1 MLASSCSFAKAS
13 RALAQVTAGV
23 LSPMTVARLLACTAR
38 AATRAEAEAVAAC
51 FGEGRLSEA
60 EGKKVERL
68 YLEADGVWVRL
79 QQEQQ
84 RHLELKAAI
93 AYEGWQGEGKRRRLL
108 AKRVY
113 CHALPAVAFWEG
125 ASLAFERHWDL
136 AAVGQVVVGGDG
148 ASWIEAGA
156 ELFAGAV
163 RQLDGFHLARACGRA
178 LGKKESAR
186 LYEHIRQGHFQEA
199 EAKLHSAEPP
209 EKKAGRK
216 ALSWLSKVIAKR
228 QGKDWRLAV
237 GLGENEEGSL
247 GTMEGNVAQL
257 LAARLKDKGRSWSVA
272 GARAMAKVQELQ
284 SNAELGCWCYRQ
296 ARSGEG
302 KAISDKEAV
311 EKSSGA
317 RGRHDGQWLQASLPA
332 LSGPASSAPW
342 VQSLR
347 RMANSPRLL
356 N

>member
-1 MLASSCSFAKAS
+1 
-13 RALAQVTAGV
+13 
-23 LSPMTVARLLACTAR
+23 MTVARLLGRTAQ
-38 AATRAEAEAVAAC
+38 AATQAEGEAVEAC
-51 FGEGRLSEA
+51 FGQGKLPEA
-60 EGKKVERL
+60 AGKKVERL
-68 YLEADGVWVRL
+68 YLEGDGVWVRL
-79 QQEQQ
+79 QKEGQ

-93 AYEGWQGEGKRRRLL
+93 AYEGWQGEGERRRLL
-108 AKRVY
+108 AKRAY

-148 ASWIEAGA
+148 AAWIEAGA

-178 LGKKESAR
+178 LGKQEGAR

-199 EAKLHSAEPP
+199 EAKVHSAGSP
-209 EKKAGRK
+209 ERKAGRK
-216 ALSWLSKVIAKR
+216 ALSWLSKVIARR
-228 QGKDWRLAV
+228 QGKDWRLTV
-237 GLGENEEGSL
+237 GLAEDEEGSL

-272 GARAMAKVQELQ
+272 GARAMAKVQELE
-284 SNAELGCWCYRQ
+284 SNGELGCCCYRQ
-296 ARSGEG
+296 DRSGEG
-302 KAISDKEAV
+302 KAVSGKETV

-317 RGRHDGQWLQASLPA
+317 RSRDDGQWLQASLPA
-332 LSGPASSAPW
+332 LRGPASSAPW

-347 RMANSPRLL
+347 RMAHSPYLP